1 MTKPHKSEDE
11 LELKISLS
19 VEDLEKVFKAFS
31 SEVGKSDIAHKYLP
45 RAYFDTPALEMH
57 DAGISLRVQ
66 YKPGKK
72 GKLGSHEQT
81 VKFDLPPAAGRVA
94 DALYRKECKDLV
106 EGPQADLSRVSDAEA
121 DGKIEPFKGK
131 SLKHI
136 FTAAI
141 ERRYFNV
148 EAGKG
153 KEWGEVEL
161 AFDVG
166 EILLPETGESQKF
179 AEIEI
184 EVKDGNPEAINK
196 IRERIFK
203 IAPSAR
209 VQADAKSAQGA
220 KLYRAAQARKP
231 AAP

>member
-1 MTKPHKSEDE
+1 MTKPHKSEVE
-11 LELKISLS
+11 QELKISVSL
-19 VEDLEKVFKAFS
+19 EDLEKVFKEFS
-31 SEVGKSDIAHKYLP
+31 SEVSKGDIEHKYMP
-45 RAYFDTPALEMH
+45 RAYYDTPDLEMY
-57 DAGISLRVQ
+57 DIGLSLRVQ

-81 VKFDLPPAAGRVA
+81 VKFELPPDPAKVV
-94 DALYRKECKDLV
+94 DALYRKECKDIV
-106 EGPQADLSRVSDAEA
+106 EGPQPNLEVVHDAEA
-121 DGKIEPFKGK
+121 AEKIKPFKDKG
-131 SLKHI
+131 LKHI

-166 EILLPETGESQKF
+166 DLSLPDTGESQKF

-196 IRERIFK
+196 IRDRIFK
-203 IAPSAR
+203 IAASA
-209 VQADAKSAQGA
+209 QIQTDAKSVQGS
-220 KLYRAAQARKP
+220 KMYRASQARKP